1 MNMDVTTSVL
11 RQPVATPELMH
22 GNQVD
27 SQEGPTTTDD
37 GGDHVFDTNTMT
49 NHGEHGAHGAVGAVV
64 AAIESILE
72 TFVDSLAACQGLSI
86 TLSRRASHRRTSEN
100 RLEHVRFPGQTVQE
114 ARKFTRILLILQLSH
129 DALVS
134 GTILTK
140 RHIFYQHQDLFE
152 KQSQVDE
159 LVDDLAF
166 TLGVNRGDLNIV
178 AASKGILAGP
188 LVIELRD
195 GSCLDSTAGNLG
207 IPIPTT
213 TSISK
218 VNVDNLRWILVV
230 EKDAIFRSLC
240 SSEFWMTSSCGPGV
254 VLTAKGYPDLI
265 TRSFLNLV
273 HTTNPQL
280 PILGL
285 MDFDPDGVNI
295 LKCYRYGSQKLAHET
310 NARTPAIRWLGI
322 KSSQLMHI
330 HGAENVN
337 QSLDLASSQGSQSS
351 ALTLA
356 TTRTAVSS
364 TSCQD
369 PIIYLSSR
377 DRRAAE
383 SALKV
388 LQSSPPGEMEVTEMM
403 RELQVML
410 NLGIKAEIEW
420 LDESGNLCQWLDQEI
435 FLALS

>member
-1 MNMDVTTSVL
+1 M
-11 RQPVATPELMH
+11 
-22 GNQVD
+22 
-27 SQEGPTTTDD
+27 
-37 GGDHVFDTNTMT
+37 
-49 NHGEHGAHGAVGAVV
+49 
-64 AAIESILE
+64 
-72 TFVDSLAACQGLSI
+72 
-86 TLSRRASHRRTSEN
+86 
-100 RLEHVRFPGQTVQE
+100 
-114 ARKFTRILLILQLSH
+114 
-129 DALVS
+129 
-134 GTILTK
+134 
-140 RHIFYQHQDLFE
+140 
-152 KQSQVDE
+152 
-159 LVDDLAF
+159 
-166 TLGVNRGDLNIV
+166 
-178 AASKGILAGP
+178 
-188 LVIELRD
+188 
-195 GSCLDSTAGNLG
+195 
-207 IPIPTT
+207 
-213 TSISK
+213 
-218 VNVDNLRWILVV
+218 
-230 EKDAIFRSLC
+230 
-240 SSEFWMTSSCGPGV
+240 
-254 VLTAKGYPDLI
+254 I

-295 LKCYRYGSQKLAHET
+295 LKCYRYGSQKLAHEI
-310 NARTPAIRWLGI
+310 NARTPEIRWLGI

-337 QSLDLASSQGSQSS
+337 LSPDLASSQDSQSS